1 MLKPSCGR
9 PPEKRVR
16 CAARRIINE
25 EFRTVSSRAA
35 KRRRTAGGKDPHA
48 KRQAARHK
56 GGRRTST
63 RSKTPKPASSE
74 RAKTVP
80 VFDFDVLIAG
90 GGLVGAS
97 LAAAL
102 APLPLK
108 VGVVEAVPF
117 GAPGQ
122 PSYDERV
129 TALSLGSQRVLAH
142 IGVWPALAAEAAPIR
157 EVHVSERGRFAK
169 TRLNAQELGVE
180 ALGYVVPNRAIG
192 AALGGCLS
200 RQANL
205 QMLAPARVTS
215 VTLQRDCVVATVAGG
230 AGRPVTSKLLVA
242 ADGAQ
247 SEIRTQ
253 LGIAA
258 RIWDYGQSALV
269 CNLSVGRPRA
279 GGAWER
285 FTDQGTLALLPMG
298 AERYAFIWTAERA
311 HIEKLLTLPEAE
323 FLQAAAALFNGR
335 VGGLSR
341 LGKRQSYPLKLVRAA
356 AQTRGRA
363 LVLGNAAHSLSPIAA
378 QGFNL
383 SLRDVAV
390 LADMLGGAV
399 EQGEDIGAASLLAAY
414 VKSRRRDQTG
424 TAVFTDML
432 TRTFSNPLRSV
443 ALARNAGLIGL
454 ELLPFLRRQFLR
466 RSAGLAGMRAR
477 VARETGPA

>member
-1 MLKPSCGR
+1 MSSPVGKKLRS
-9 PPEKRVR
+9 
-16 CAARRIINE
+16 AR
-25 EFRTVSSRAA
+25 
-35 KRRRTAGGKDPHA
+35 GKDQHA
-48 KRQAARHK
+48 QRRAARH
-56 GGRRTST
+56 GTRRRAST
-63 RSKTPKPASSE
+63 RTKTPKPARSE

-129 TALSLGSQRVLAH
+129 TALSVGSQRILAR
-142 IGVWPALAAEAAPIR
+142 IGVWPLLAAEATPIH

-192 AALGGCLS
+192 AALSGCLA

-205 QMLAPARVTS
+205 QMLVPARVTA
-215 VTLQRDCVVATVAGG
+215 VALQPECVAASVAGG
-230 AGRPVTSKLLVA
+230 TERKVTSRLLVA

-247 SEIRTQ
+247 SEIRKQ
-253 LGIAA
+253 LGITA
-258 RIWDYGQSALV
+258 RVWDYGQSALV
-269 CNLSVGRPRA
+269 CNLCVERPQA
-279 GGAWER
+279 GSACER

-298 AERYAFIWTAERA
+298 VERYAFIWTAERA
-311 HIEKLLTLPEAE
+311 QVEKLLALPDAE
-323 FLQAAAALFNGR
+323 FLHAAAALFNGR
-335 VGGLSR
+335 FGGFSR
-341 LGKRQSYPLKLVRAA
+341 LGKRQSYPLKMVRAA
-356 AQTRGRA
+356 AQTRARA

-383 SLRDVAV
+383 SLRDVTS
-390 LADMLGGAV
+390 LAEVLGGAV
-399 EQGEDIGAASLLAAY
+399 ERGTDVGDASLLAGY
-414 VKSRRRDQTG
+414 VRNRRRDQTG
-424 TAVFTDML
+424 TAVFTDLL
-432 TRTFSNPLRSV
+432 TRTFSNPLHSV
-443 ALARNAGLIGL
+443 AMTRNAGLIGL

-477 VARETGPA
+477 FVRDAGPA

>member
-1 MLKPSCGR
+1 M
-9 PPEKRVR
+9 
-16 CAARRIINE
+16 
-25 EFRTVSSRAA
+25 SSPAGKKNRSTRGKGQHA
-35 KRRRTAGGKDPHA
+35 KRR
-48 KRQAARHK
+48 AARH
-56 GGRRTST
+56 GTRRRTST
-63 RSKTPKPASSE
+63 RTTTPKPASSE
-74 RAKTVP
+74 RMKTVP
-80 VFDFDVLIAG
+80 AFDFDVLIAG

-129 TALSLGSQRVLAH
+129 TALSVGSQRILAH
-142 IGVWPALAAEAAPIR
+142 IGVWPTLAAQAEPIR

-169 TRLNAQELGVE
+169 TRLSAQELGVA

-192 AALGGCLS
+192 AALGACLS

-205 QMLAPARVTS
+205 QMLAPARVTA
-215 VTLQRDCVVATVAGG
+215 VTMRPDRVVATVAGG
-230 AGRPVTSKLLVA
+230 ADRQVTGRLLVA

-258 RIWDYGQSALV
+258 RVWDYGQSALV
-269 CNLSVGRPRA
+269 CNLSIGRPQA
-279 GGAWER
+279 GSACER
-285 FTDQGTLALLPMG
+285 FSDQGTLALLPMG
-298 AERYAFIWTAERA
+298 AERYAFIWTADRA
-311 HIEKLLTLPEAE
+311 QVEKLLALPDAE
-323 FLQAAAALFNGR
+323 FLQAAEALFNGR
-335 VGGLSR
+335 MGGFSR
-341 LGKRQSYPLKLVRAA
+341 LGKRQSYPLKMVRAA
-356 AQTRGRA
+356 AQVRGRA
-363 LVLGNAAHSLSPIAA
+363 LMLGNAAHNLSPIAA

-383 SLRDVAV
+383 SLRGVAALAEVLGNAVAHGTDVG
-390 LADMLGGAV
+390 D
-399 EQGEDIGAASLLAAY
+399 ASLLAGY

-424 TAVFTDML
+424 TAVFTDLLM
-432 TRTFSNPLRSV
+432 RTFSNPLQSI

-466 RSAGLAGMRAR
+466 RSAGLRAHR
-477 VARETGPA
+477 A

>member
-1 MLKPSCGR
+1 MNSR
-9 PPEKRVR
+9 
-16 CAARRIINE
+16 AARRT
-25 EFRTVSSRAA
+25 RSASGKGLPA
-35 KRRRTAGGKDPHA
+35 KRR
-48 KRQAARHK
+48 AARN
-56 GGRRTST
+56 RRQRPAST
-63 RSKTPKPASSE
+63 RSKTPKLARTA
-74 RAKTVP
+74 RAKNVP
-80 VFDFDVLIAG
+80 MFDFDVLIAG

-108 VGVVEAVPF
+108 VGVVEAVAF

-129 TALSLGSQRVLAH
+129 TALSLSSQRIFAR

-157 EVHVSERGRFAK
+157 EVHVSERGCFAK

-192 AALGGCLS
+192 AALSGCLS

-205 QMLAPARVTS
+205 QMLAPAS
-215 VTLQRDCVVATVAGG
+215 VTTVTLRPECVVATVAGG
-230 AGRPVTSKLLVA
+230 AERQVTSRLLVA

-247 SEIRTQ
+247 SEIRKQ

-258 RIWDYGQSALV
+258 RVWDYGQSALV
-269 CNLSVGRPRA
+269 CNLSVGRPQA
-279 GGAWER
+279 GGAYER

-298 AERYAFIWTAERA
+298 AERYAFIWTADRA
-311 HIEKLLTLPEAE
+311 QIEKLLVLPEAE
-323 FLQAAAALFNGR
+323 FLQAAEALFNGR

-356 AQTRGRA
+356 AQTRGRV

-390 LADMLGGAV
+390 LADVLGDAV
-399 EQGEDIGAASLLAAY
+399 ERNADIGAASLLAAY

-454 ELLPFLRRQFLR
+454 ELLPFLRRQFLL
-466 RSAGLAGMRAR
+466 RSAGLAGMRTR
-477 VARETGPA
+477 SVREVGPE

>member
-1 MLKPSCGR
+1 M
-9 PPEKRVR
+9 
-16 CAARRIINE
+16 
-25 EFRTVSSRAA
+25 SSRARKKPRSA
-35 KRRRTAGGKDPHA
+35 RGKGQPA
-48 KRQAARHK
+48 KRQAARH
-56 GGRRTST
+56 GTRRRSST
-63 RSKTPKPASSE
+63 QTKTPKSARGE

-80 VFDFDVLIAG
+80 ATDFDVLIAG

-129 TALSLGSQRVLAH
+129 IALSVGSQRIFARL
-142 IGVWPALAAEAAPIR
+142 GVWPALAAEAAPIR

-169 TRLNAQELGVE
+169 TRLSAQELGVE

-205 QMLAPARVTS
+205 QILAPARVTA
-215 VTLQRDCVVATVAGG
+215 VTLQPECVVVTVAGG
-230 AGRPVTSKLLVA
+230 AERRVTGRLLVA

-247 SEIRTQ
+247 SEIRKQ

-258 RIWDYGQSALV
+258 RVWDYGQSALV
-269 CNLSVGRPRA
+269 CNLSVGRPQA
-279 GGAWER
+279 GNAYER

-298 AERYAFIWTAERA
+298 AERYAFIWTAERTQV
-311 HIEKLLTLPEAE
+311 EKLLALPDTE
-323 FLQAAAALFNGR
+323 FLQAAEALFNGR
-335 VGGLSR
+335 VGGFSR
-341 LGKRQSYPLKLVRAA
+341 LGKRQSYPLKLMRAA
-356 AQTRGRA
+356 AQMHTRA

-383 SLRDVAV
+383 SLRDVAA
-390 LADMLGGAV
+390 LADVLGGAV
-399 EQGEDIGAASLLAAY
+399 ERSTDVGAASLLAGY
-414 VKSRRRDQTG
+414 VNSRRRDQTG
-424 TAVFTDML
+424 TAVFTDLL
-432 TRTFSNPLRSV
+432 TRTFSNPLQSV
-443 ALARNAGLIGL
+443 ALARHAGLIGL

-477 VARETGPA
+477 FVRENGPA